1 MKKAN
6 IVILAGQSNAVG
18 VGWIKYL
25 CDHFSTE
32 KVKEYLTGYETVK
45 INYFS
50 HDKWSCGFVPVT
62 VNCTEKTKD
71 TVGPEVGIAEV
82 LTKNPADGEWFIVK
96 SALGGS
102 SLCHDWASPSSVVD
116 FDYNERCID
125 RETIVHDIEYRR
137 YKRGWYYNEF
147 RALLSESI
155 VELKKQGYAPEIAA
169 FCWMQGESDPDVD
182 GYIGMFNAL
191 IGDFKSEFSEYIRD
205 CAVIDC
211 GISQSWPQNE
221 EMNRL
226 KEENARAMHY
236 YYIDTQAAGLS
247 VTREPLEYPDLAH
260 YDSDS
265 IIKLGNL
272 MAEKVLEHRS
282 RR

>member
-25 CDHFSTE
+25 GDHFSDE
-32 KVKEYLTGYETVK
+32 KVKEYLAGYDSVK

-50 HDKWSCGFVPVT
+50 HDKHSGGFVPTT
-62 VNCTEKTKD
+62 VNCTERTKD
-71 TVGPEVGIAEV
+71 TVGPELGIAEV
-82 LTKNPADGEWFIVK
+82 LSKHSADGEWFIVK
-96 SALGGS
+96 SAVGGA
-102 SLCHDWASPSSVVD
+102 SLCYDWASPSSVED
-116 FDYNERCID
+116 FDYNERCVD
-125 RETIVHDIEYRR
+125 RENIYNDLEARR
-137 YKRGWYYNEF
+137 YKRGWYYNEL

-155 VELKKQGYAPEIAA
+155 AELKNQGYAPEIAA

-191 IGDFKSEFSEYIRD
+191 IGDLKAEFGGYIRD
-205 CAVIDC
+205 LAVIDC
-211 GISQSWPQNE
+211 GISQSWPQHA

-226 KEENARAMHY
+226 KKENARAMHY
-236 YYIDTQAAGLS
+236 HYIDTQAAGLS
-247 VTREPLEYPDLAH
+247 VTREPLDGPDLAH
-260 YDSDS
+260 YDSGS

-272 MAEKVLEHRS
+272 MAEKVLES
-282 RR
+282 RK